1 MEDKDAQ
8 IRIQAIRASETL
20 YKGGDKTLAADYKRL
35 DTDPDTD
42 VVMQSLMTMNTLK
55 VPDAAA
61 ALKQAQAS
69 NKARGVQLVASTVL
83 NRGTTGGRGGGIFI
97 EAAAPFTPDEQAV
110 VDKGREIYTQ
120 VCFACHGEDGNGGR
134 VPGSESAPL
143 IGPPLAAASR
153 VTGPSD
159 YVVKVLLHG
168 VTGPLDGTT
177 YPDAM
182 ISMGMQ
188 SDEWIAA
195 IGSYVRNAFG
205 NRSALIQ
212 PADVARLRAAT
223 ASRKTP
229 WSSAEVAASVPR
241 VALPESWKLTASHNT
256 QTASDATTLR
266 PWSSGH
272 PQAPGM
278 WLQIELPQPAMVAGV
293 QFESPAALVD
303 TTPAVPGA
311 PTRTG
316 IGGGRGGGP
325 APQPAFPRGYEVV
338 VSTDGTT
345 WSNAVAQGQGKGV
358 VNEIAFTPTRA
369 KFVRIRQTGSADN
382 APWTIRRL
390 RVLQAPA
397 AAGTGL

>member
-1 MEDKDAQ
+1 M
-8 IRIQAIRASETL
+8 
-20 YKGGDKTLAADYKRL
+20 
-35 DTDPDTD
+35 
-42 VVMQSLMTMNTLK
+42 
-55 VPDAAA
+55 
-61 ALKQAQAS
+61 
-69 NKARGVQLVASTVL
+69 
-83 NRGTTGGRGGGIFI
+83 
-97 EAAAPFTPDEQAV
+97 
-110 VDKGREIYTQ
+110 
-120 VCFACHGEDGNGGR
+120 
-134 VPGSESAPL
+134 
-143 IGPPLAAASR
+143 
-153 VTGPSD
+153 
-159 YVVKVLLHG
+159 VKVLLHG

-188 SDEWIAA
+188 SDEWIAS

-205 NRSALIQ
+205 NRGALVQ

-229 WSSAEVAASVPR
+229 WNSAEVSASVPR

-256 QTASDATTLR
+256 QTAGDATTLR

-272 PQAPGM
+272 PQAAGM
-278 WLQIELPQPAMVAGV
+278 WVQIELPQPATVAGV

-316 IGGGRGGGP
+316 IGGARGGGP
-325 APQPAFPRGYEVV
+325 ALQPAFPRGYEVLL
-338 VSTDGTT
+338 STDGTT
-345 WSNAVAQGQGKGV
+345 WSNPVAQGQGKGV

-390 RVLQAPA
+390 RILEVPA